1 MAAEISKHQQVPFTP
16 TLVFTAMNSR
26 FKSPAL
32 VLRATVMTGLLG
44 LAFAGQAVAQG
55 DDPKAT
61 AVAHEV
67 SRLVAEATGVIGGL
81 QPDINAGKA
90 GDKTSTD
97 QLFTAFQAR
106 YAKAAN
112 KPFEEKGDGLEG
124 EARKIFAASL
134 RDTFTKF
141 GPTMAKGGND
151 AFVPAFFRAE
161 LLKRFN
167 AQMKGKV
174 QVYATTRDSE
184 LINADWSV
192 DKVMKGSPFVSEVN
206 SLMKTGG
213 LASVSKR
220 QGDRL
225 MVYTPMKLGAACVS
239 CHARNGINQKEG
251 DFGGALVAEVWIK

>member
-1 MAAEISKHQQVPFTP
+1 MKLLS
-16 TLVFTAMNSR
+16 
-26 FKSPAL
+26 KSPAL
-32 VLRATVMTGLLG
+32 ALRATLLTCWLG
-44 LAFAGQAVAQG
+44 LAFAGSSMAQG
-55 DDPKAT
+55 TDPKAG
-61 AVAHEV
+61 AVADEV

-90 GDKTSTD
+90 GDKTSPD
-97 QLFTAFQAR
+97 QLFSAFQAR

-124 EARKIFAASL
+124 EARKVFAASL

-141 GPTMAKGGND
+141 APTMAKGGTD

-167 AQMKGKV
+167 GQMKGKI
-174 QVYATTRDSE
+174 QAYATTRDSE

-192 DKVMKGSPFVSEVN
+192 DKVMKGSPFVSEVKN
-206 SLMKTGG
+206 LMKTGG
-213 LASVSKR
+213 LATVSKR
-220 QGDRL
+220 QADRQML
-225 MVYTPMKLGAACVS
+225 YAPMKLGAACVS

-251 DFGGALVAEVWIK
+251 EFGGALVTEVWIK

>member
-1 MAAEISKHQQVPFTP
+1 MIRLQKLARTVVHAA
-16 TLVFTAMNSR
+16 L
-26 FKSPAL
+26 L
-32 VLRATVMTGLLG
+32 TGLGLG
-44 LAFAGQAVAQG
+44 CGSIAFAQLDDTKAAAVAQ
-55 DDPKAT
+55 
-61 AVAHEV
+61 EV
-67 SRLVAEATGVIGGL
+67 SSLVTEATGVVGGL
-81 QPDINAGKA
+81 QADINAGKA
-90 GDKTSTD
+90 ADKTSVD
-97 QLFTAFQAR
+97 ALYAAFQAR
-106 YAKAAN
+106 YAKAAG

-124 EARKIFAASL
+124 EARKVFASSL

-141 GPTMAKGGND
+141 GPTMAKGGTD

-174 QVYATTRDSE
+174 QAYATTRDTE

-192 DKVMKGSPFVSEVN
+192 DKVMKGSPFMAEVN
-206 SLMKTGG
+206 GLMKTGG
-213 LASVSKR
+213 MQGVSKR

-251 DFGGALVAEVWIK
+251 EFGGALVAEVWTK

>member
-1 MAAEISKHQQVPFTP
+1 MRVMQCLCADQGRVSPISGARTQAKPAIVAG
-16 TLVFTAMNSR
+16 LVKCKR
-26 FKSPAL
+26 
-32 VLRATVMTGLLG
+32 
-44 LAFAGQAVAQG
+44 
-55 DDPKAT
+55 
-61 AVAHEV
+61 V
-67 SRLVAEATGVIGGL
+67 SRPRPSHESPTKRAQRGRELRRLRLE
-81 QPDINAGKA
+81 
-90 GDKTSTD
+90 
-97 QLFTAFQAR
+97 AR

-124 EARKIFAASL
+124 EARKAFAASL
-134 RDTFTKF
+134 RETFTKF

-174 QVYATTRDSE
+174 QAYATMRDSE

-206 SLMKTGG
+206 GLMKTGG
-213 LASVSKR
+213 LAAVSKR